1 MLYLKL
7 IMMLRFREM
16 NSSCNEGGKCYH
28 VKYKEDKNMENNIEN
43 ALWKDYNDL
52 GDIMKVIGESNE
64 QKSDIIDE
72 RDRIRQELIKLE
84 QSKNEIRVKR
94 EEIDAEDKREQ
105 VRNRITMI
113 TFGVSTGLSLYA
125 IIMTFYFDR
134 DRTITSTLGR
144 NILNSV
150 LPLKL
155 FSKR

>member
-1 MLYLKL
+1 
-7 IMMLRFREM
+7 
-16 NSSCNEGGKCYH
+16 
-28 VKYKEDKNMENNIEN
+28 MENNIEN

-64 QKSDIIDE
+64 QKSDILDE
-72 RDRIRQELIKLE
+72 RDRIRQELIRLE

-94 EEIDAEDKREQ
+94 EEIDAENKREQ
-105 VRNRITMI
+105 VRNRINMI

>member
-1 MLYLKL
+1 
-7 IMMLRFREM
+7 
-16 NSSCNEGGKCYH
+16 
-28 VKYKEDKNMENNIEN
+28 MENNIEN

-64 QKSDIIDE
+64 QKSNILDE

>member
-1 MLYLKL
+1 
-7 IMMLRFREM
+7 
-16 NSSCNEGGKCYH
+16 
-28 VKYKEDKNMENNIEN
+28 MENNIEE

-52 GDIMKVIGESNE
+52 GDMMKVMSENNEHKGE
-64 QKSDIIDE
+64 ILDE

-84 QSKNEIRVKR
+84 QSKNDVRIKR
-94 EEIDAEDKREQ
+94 EEIDAENEREKI
-105 VRNRITMI
+105 RNRITI
-113 TFGVSTGLSLYA
+113 VTFGVSTGISLYG

-144 NILNSV
+144 SFVNSV

>member
-1 MLYLKL
+1 
-7 IMMLRFREM
+7 
-16 NSSCNEGGKCYH
+16 
-28 VKYKEDKNMENNIEN
+28 MENNIEN

-72 RDRIRQELIKLE
+72 RDRIRQELIKL
-84 QSKNEIRVKR
+84 
-94 EEIDAEDKREQ
+94 EQ

>member
-1 MLYLKL
+1 
-7 IMMLRFREM
+7 
-16 NSSCNEGGKCYH
+16 
-28 VKYKEDKNMENNIEN
+28 MENNIEN

-52 GDIMKVIGESNE
+52 GDIMKVIGENNE
-64 QKSDIIDE
+64 QKSDILDE
-72 RDRIRQELIKLE
+72 RDRIRQELIRLE

-94 EEIDAEDKREQ
+94 DEIDAENKREQ

>member
-1 MLYLKL
+1 
-7 IMMLRFREM
+7 
-16 NSSCNEGGKCYH
+16 
-28 VKYKEDKNMENNIEN
+28 MENNIEN

-52 GDIMKVIGESNE
+52 GDIMKVIGENNE
-64 QKSDIIDE
+64 QKGDILDE

-94 EEIDAEDKREQ
+94 EEIDAENKREQ
-105 VRNRITMI
+105 VRNRINMI

-134 DRTITSTLGR
+134 DRTVTSTLGR

>member
-1 MLYLKL
+1 
-7 IMMLRFREM
+7 
-16 NSSCNEGGKCYH
+16 
-28 VKYKEDKNMENNIEN
+28 MENNIEN

-52 GDIMKVIGESNE
+52 GDIMKVIGENNE
-64 QKSDIIDE
+64 QKGDILDE

-94 EEIDAEDKREQ
+94 EEIDAENKREQ
-105 VRNRITMI
+105 VRNRINMI

>member
-1 MLYLKL
+1 
-7 IMMLRFREM
+7 
-16 NSSCNEGGKCYH
+16 
-28 VKYKEDKNMENNIEN
+28 MENNIEN

-64 QKSDIIDE
+64 QKSDILDE

>member
-1 MLYLKL
+1 
-7 IMMLRFREM
+7 
-16 NSSCNEGGKCYH
+16 
-28 VKYKEDKNMENNIEN
+28 MENNIEN

-64 QKSDIIDE
+64 QKSDILDE

-84 QSKNEIRVKR
+84 QSRNEIRVKR
-94 EEIDAEDKREQ
+94 EEIDAENKREQ

>member
-1 MLYLKL
+1 
-7 IMMLRFREM
+7 
-16 NSSCNEGGKCYH
+16 
-28 VKYKEDKNMENNIEN
+28 MENNIEN

-52 GDIMKVIGESNE
+52 GDIMKVIGENNE
-64 QKSDIIDE
+64 QKSDILDE

-94 EEIDAEDKREQ
+94 EEIDAENKREQ
-105 VRNRITMI
+105 VRNRITMV

>member
-1 MLYLKL
+1 
-7 IMMLRFREM
+7 
-16 NSSCNEGGKCYH
+16 
-28 VKYKEDKNMENNIEN
+28 MENNIEN

-64 QKSDIIDE
+64 QKSDILDE

-94 EEIDAEDKREQ
+94 DEIDAENKREQ
-105 VRNRITMI
+105 VRNRITMV
-113 TFGVSTGLSLYA
+113 TFGISTGLSLYA

>member
-1 MLYLKL
+1 
-7 IMMLRFREM
+7 
-16 NSSCNEGGKCYH
+16 
-28 VKYKEDKNMENNIEN
+28 MENNIEN

-52 GDIMKVIGESNE
+52 GDIMKVIGESDE
-64 QKSDIIDE
+64 QKSDILDE
-72 RDRIRQELIKLE
+72 RDRIRQELIRLE

-94 EEIDAEDKREQ
+94 EEIDAENKREQ
-105 VRNRITMI
+105 VRNRINMI

>member
-1 MLYLKL
+1 
-7 IMMLRFREM
+7 
-16 NSSCNEGGKCYH
+16 
-28 VKYKEDKNMENNIEN
+28 MENNIEN

-64 QKSDIIDE
+64 QKSDILDE
-72 RDRIRQELIKLE
+72 RDRIRQELIRLE
-84 QSKNEIRVKR
+84 QSKNEIKVKR
-94 EEIDAEDKREQ
+94 DEIDAENKREQ

>member
-1 MLYLKL
+1 
-7 IMMLRFREM
+7 
-16 NSSCNEGGKCYH
+16 
-28 VKYKEDKNMENNIEN
+28 MENNIEN

-64 QKSDIIDE
+64 QKSDILDE

-94 EEIDAEDKREQ
+94 EEIDAENKREQ

>member
-1 MLYLKL
+1 
-7 IMMLRFREM
+7 
-16 NSSCNEGGKCYH
+16 
-28 VKYKEDKNMENNIEN
+28 MENNIEN

-64 QKSDIIDE
+64 QKSDILDE
-72 RDRIRQELIKLE
+72 RDRIRQELIRLE

-94 EEIDAEDKREQ
+94 EEIDAENKREQ

>member
-1 MLYLKL
+1 
-7 IMMLRFREM
+7 
-16 NSSCNEGGKCYH
+16 
-28 VKYKEDKNMENNIEN
+28 MENNIEN

-94 EEIDAEDKREQ
+94 EEIDAENKREQ

>member
-1 MLYLKL
+1 
-7 IMMLRFREM
+7 
-16 NSSCNEGGKCYH
+16 
-28 VKYKEDKNMENNIEN
+28 MENNIEN

-64 QKSDIIDE
+64 QKSDILDE

-94 EEIDAEDKREQ
+94 EEIDAENKREQ

-134 DRTITSTLGR
+134 DRTVTSTLGR

>member
-1 MLYLKL
+1 
-7 IMMLRFREM
+7 
-16 NSSCNEGGKCYH
+16 
-28 VKYKEDKNMENNIEN
+28 MENNIEN

-64 QKSDIIDE
+64 QKSDILDE

-94 EEIDAEDKREQ
+94 EEIDAENKREQ
-105 VRNRITMI
+105 VRNRINMI

>member
-1 MLYLKL
+1 
-7 IMMLRFREM
+7 
-16 NSSCNEGGKCYH
+16 
-28 VKYKEDKNMENNIEN
+28 MENNIEN

-52 GDIMKVIGESNE
+52 GDIMKVIGESDE
-64 QKSDIIDE
+64 QKSDILDE

-94 EEIDAEDKREQ
+94 EEIDAENKREQ

>member
-1 MLYLKL
+1 
-7 IMMLRFREM
+7 
-16 NSSCNEGGKCYH
+16 
-28 VKYKEDKNMENNIEN
+28 MENNIEN

-64 QKSDIIDE
+64 QKSDILDE
-72 RDRIRQELIKLE
+72 RDRIRQELIRLE

-94 EEIDAEDKREQ
+94 EEIDAENKREQ

-150 LPLKL
+150 LPLKI

>member
-1 MLYLKL
+1 
-7 IMMLRFREM
+7 
-16 NSSCNEGGKCYH
+16 
-28 VKYKEDKNMENNIEN
+28 MENNIEN

>member
-1 MLYLKL
+1 
-7 IMMLRFREM
+7 
-16 NSSCNEGGKCYH
+16 
-28 VKYKEDKNMENNIEN
+28 MENNIEN

-52 GDIMKVIGESNE
+52 GDIMKVIGESSE
-64 QKSDIIDE
+64 QKNDILDE
-72 RDRIRQELIKLE
+72 RDRIRQELIRLE
-84 QSKNEIRVKR
+84 QSKNEIKVKR
-94 EEIDAEDKREQ
+94 DEIDAENKREK

>member
-1 MLYLKL
+1 
-7 IMMLRFREM
+7 
-16 NSSCNEGGKCYH
+16 
-28 VKYKEDKNMENNIEN
+28 MENNIEN

-64 QKSDIIDE
+64 QKSDILDE
-72 RDRIRQELIKLE
+72 RDRIRQELIRLE
-84 QSKNEIRVKR
+84 QSKNEIKVKR
-94 EEIDAEDKREQ
+94 DEIEAENKREQ
-105 VRNRITMI
+105 VRNRITII
-113 TFGVSTGLSLYA
+113 TFGVSTGISLYA

>member
-1 MLYLKL
+1 
-7 IMMLRFREM
+7 
-16 NSSCNEGGKCYH
+16 
-28 VKYKEDKNMENNIEN
+28 MENNIEN

-52 GDIMKVIGESNE
+52 GDIMKVIGENNE
-64 QKSDIIDE
+64 QKSDILDE

-94 EEIDAEDKREQ
+94 EEIDAENKREQ

>member
-1 MLYLKL
+1 
-7 IMMLRFREM
+7 
-16 NSSCNEGGKCYH
+16 
-28 VKYKEDKNMENNIEN
+28 MENNIEN

-64 QKSDIIDE
+64 QKSDILDE

-134 DRTITSTLGR
+134 DRTVTSTLGR

>member
-1 MLYLKL
+1 M
-7 IMMLRFREM
+7 
-16 NSSCNEGGKCYH
+16 
-28 VKYKEDKNMENNIEN
+28 DNNIEQ

-52 GDIMKVIGESNE
+52 GDIMKVIDEKDE
-64 QKSDIIDE
+64 RKSDILEE

-84 QSKNEIRVKR
+84 QSKNDVRIKR

-113 TFGVSTGLSLYA
+113 TFGVSTGISLYA

-144 NILNSV
+144 NILNSA

>member
-1 MLYLKL
+1 
-7 IMMLRFREM
+7 M
-16 NSSCNEGGKCYH
+16 NSSYNEGGKCYH

-64 QKSDIIDE
+64 QKSDILDE

-94 EEIDAEDKREQ
+94 EEIDAENKREQ